1 MRITFS
7 LVLSAVLTLSVLA
20 GQRYTPFADPT
31 FPFFGLTVDASA
43 KDAPRS
49 NWVPRGVVVR
59 VSEGLWALYDV
70 DLVRLAAVWRGEF
83 PQGVTIAQHSYQDT
97 RKKAGAGQKAVPRVK
112 GRLLNATGMY
122 PGLYSGGTGI
132 QATDPRDRGPDEGEL
147 GRGPVDFEKFG
158 RWRGIELR
166 GEESVVVYGAG
177 GGTVREIIRP
187 LAEGRGYSRTFEF
200 TSLKGGVSIALGEGV
215 RPAGNGDVRI
225 ISKAGQ
231 SFARVGPGSGS
242 GSVIFGKGGLLPRG
256 RERRAGRWPDV
267 LVVKGTLG
275 QSGSAA
281 YVRDRIALPLDNPW
295 RRAVRPSSI
304 AFFEDG
310 RAAVSTVDGDLWIV
324 SGLEKTLG
332 SVSWRRFTCGLH
344 EPYSVVIRDGEIFVF
359 DRSGLKRLHDRDG
372 DGEADFHEW
381 FCHDFWQSA
390 ETRDFPHDMA
400 LRPDGGFFLIK
411 GGQQNDHLSR
421 HSGRVLSVSNDG
433 DRVEVF
439 SSGHRNGF
447 LGIDSDSGDLFACD
461 QQGHWIPATPVQRL
475 RRGGY
480 YGFKRAAPHGVDEPT
495 IEAPITWLPHRAAQS
510 AVDIVVIRDE
520 RLGGLAGSLVCVDY
534 FRPGLLKV
542 FSTGAALRLD
552 PVFDFPLLK
561 GAINPVDGNLYL
573 VGFQIWG
580 TAAKEP
586 AGFGRL
592 RRDRGVAD
600 VTPGGVIAGKQGIVL
615 RFNTQIDPDVRG
627 ELSRYYLQGWNYRR
641 TSGYGSG
648 HFRSDG
654 SAGQDPVAIAG
665 VHVSGD
671 RHNLFLHV
679 PGMLKVDQMQLGY
692 TGPGVGGRAEE
703 QTVYLTPGS
712 LEDLDLVA
720 LGFDGLDLTAAAAAV
735 RLVTRKESTEPAS
748 VTRGKRIS
756 MTYGCI
762 ACHSTDGSQDGK
774 AGPSWASLHGSRRE
788 FIDGKADVADDVYL
802 REAILNPAAKIIK
815 GYDPKDVGMPSYRG
829 ILGEQDIE
837 SLLMFIRSLE
847 VK

>member
-1 MRITFS
+1 MRFS
-7 LVLSAVLTLSVLA
+7 FFLVLSAVLTLSVPA
-20 GQRYTPFADPT
+20 EQRYTPFADPA
-31 FPFFGLTVDASA
+31 FPFFGLSVDASSE
-43 KDAPRS
+43 DAPRS

-59 VSEGLWALYDV
+59 VSETLWALYDV
-70 DLVRLAAVWRGEF
+70 DLVRLAAVWRGGF
-83 PQGVTIAQHSYQDT
+83 PQGVTIAQHSYQNT
-97 RKKAGAGQKAVPRVK
+97 KKKAGAGQKAVPRFK

-132 QATDPRDRGPDEGEL
+132 KATDPRDRAPDGGEL

-166 GEESVVVYGAG
+166 GEEPVAVYEAG

-187 LAEGRGYSRTFEF
+187 LVDGGGYSRAFEF
-200 TSLKGGVSIALGEGV
+200 TSLKEGVLIALGEGV
-215 RPAGNGDVRI
+215 RPGGDGDVRI

-231 SFARVGPGSGS
+231 SFVKVGPGSGT
-242 GSVIFGKGGLLPRG
+242 GSVISGKGRLLPG
-256 RERRAGRWPDV
+256 GAERRPGRWPDV
-267 LVVKGTLG
+267 VVTKGNLG

-281 YVRDRIALPLDNPW
+281 YVRDRITLPLDNPW

-324 SGLEKTLG
+324 SGLGKTLG
-332 SVSWRRFTCGLH
+332 AVSWRRFTCGLH

-359 DRSGLKRLHDRDG
+359 DRSGLKRLHDRDR

-400 LRPDGGFFLIK
+400 LRPDGGFYLIK

-421 HSGRVLSVSNDG
+421 HSGRVLSISKDG
-433 DRVEVF
+433 DTVEIF

-480 YGFKRAAPHGVDEPT
+480 YGFKRAAPHGVAEPR
-495 IEAPITWLPHRAAQS
+495 IEDPITWLPHRAAQS
-510 AVDIVVIRDE
+510 AVDIVMVNDE
-520 RLGGLAGSLVCVDY
+520 RLGGLAGSLLCVDY

-542 FSTGAALRLD
+542 FSSGAAMRLD

-592 RRDRGVAD
+592 RRDRAVAD
-600 VTPGGVIAGKQGIVL
+600 VTPGGVMVGKQGIVL
-615 RFNTQIDPDVRG
+615 RFNVMIDPGTSVD
-627 ELSRYYLQGWNYRR
+627 LSRYYLQGWNYRR

-671 RHNLFLHV
+671 RRSLFLHA
-679 PGMLKVDQMQLGY
+679 PGMLKVDQLELGY
-692 TGPGVGGRAEE
+692 TGPEVDGRAEE
-703 QTVYLTPGS
+703 QTIYLTPGS
-712 LEDLDLVA
+712 LEDLDLAA

-735 RLVTRKESTEPAS
+735 RLVTRKESVEPAS
-748 VTRGKRIS
+748 VTRGKWIS

-762 ACHSTDGSQDGK
+762 ACHSTDGSKDGK
-774 AGPSWASLHGSRRE
+774 TGPSWASLHGSRRE
-788 FIDGKADVADDVYL
+788 FIGGKSGVADDAYL
-802 REAILNPAAKIIK
+802 REAILNPSAKIIK
-815 GYDPKDVGMPSYRG
+815 GYNPKDVGMPSYRG
-829 ILGEQDIE
+829 ILSEQDIE
-837 SLLMFIRSLE
+837 SVLMFIKSLASE
-847 VK
+847 

>member
-1 MRITFS
+1 MRFTFF
-7 LVLSAVLTLSVLA
+7 LVLSVVLTLAVSA
-20 GQRYTPFADPT
+20 AQRYTPFADPT
-31 FPFFGLTVDASA
+31 FPFFGLSVDVSSG
-43 KDAPRS
+43 DEPRS

-59 VSEGLWALYDV
+59 VSEELWALYDV
-70 DLVRLAAVWRGEF
+70 DLVRLAAVWRGGF
-83 PQGVTIAQHSYQDT
+83 PQGMTIAQHSYQNT
-97 RKKAGAGQKAVPRVK
+97 KKKADGGQKAAPRFT

-122 PGLYSGGTGI
+122 PGIYSGGTAI
-132 QATDPRDRGPDEGEL
+132 QTTDPRDRGPDEGEL

-166 GEESVVVYGAG
+166 GEEPVVVYEAG
-177 GGTVREIIRP
+177 GGTVSEIIRP
-187 LAEGRGYSRTFEF
+187 LVEGGGYSRAFEF
-200 TSLKGGVSIALGEGV
+200 TSLKEGVLIALGEGV
-215 RPAGNGDVRI
+215 RQAGNGDVRI

-231 SFARVGPGSGS
+231 SFVQVGPGSGS
-242 GSVIFGKGGLLPRG
+242 GSVISGKGRLLPG
-256 RERRAGRWPDV
+256 GAERRPGRWPDV
-267 LVVKGTLG
+267 VVTKGTLG
-275 QSGSAA
+275 QSGAAA

-295 RRAVRPSSI
+295 QRAVRPSSV

-324 SGLEKTLG
+324 SGLGKTLAA
-332 SVSWRRFTCGLH
+332 VSWRRFTCGLH
-344 EPYSVVIRDGEIFVF
+344 EPYSVVIRGGEIFVF

-381 FCHDFWQSA
+381 FCHDFWQSVD
-390 ETRDFPHDMA
+390 TRDFPHDMA
-400 LRPDGGFFLIK
+400 LRPDGGFYLIK

-421 HSGRVLSVSNDG
+421 HSGRVLSISTDG
-433 DRVEVF
+433 DTVEIF

-480 YGFKRAAPHGVDEPT
+480 YGFKRAAPHGVAEPR
-495 IEAPITWLPHRAAQS
+495 IEDPITWLPHRAAQS
-510 AVDIVVIRDE
+510 AVDIVIVSDE

-542 FSTGAALRLD
+542 FSTGAAVRLD
-552 PVFDFPLLK
+552 PAFDFPLLK
-561 GAINPVDGNLYL
+561 GAINPLDGNLYL

-592 RRDRGVAD
+592 RRDRTVAD
-600 VTPGGVIAGKQGIVL
+600 VMPGGVIVGRQGIVL
-615 RFNTQIDPDVRG
+615 RFNTRIDPVMRG
-627 ELSRYYLQGWNYRR
+627 DLSRYHLQGWNYRR

-671 RHNLFLHV
+671 QRSLFFHA
-679 PGMLKVDQMQLGY
+679 PGMPEVDQMQLGY
-692 TGPGVGGRAEE
+692 IGPEVGGRAEE
-703 QTVYLTPGS
+703 QTLYLTS
-712 LEDLDLVA
+712 RALEEIDLEA
-720 LGFDGLDLTAAAAAV
+720 LGFNGLDLTAAAAAV
-735 RLVTRKESTEPAS
+735 HLVTRKESAEPAS
-748 VTRGKRIS
+748 LTRGKRIS

-762 ACHSTDGSQDGK
+762 ACHSTDGSKDGK
-774 AGPSWASLHGSRRE
+774 TGPSWAALHGSTRE
-788 FIDGKADVADDVYL
+788 FIGGKSGVADDAYL
-802 REAILNPAAKIIK
+802 REAILNPSAKIIK
-815 GYDPKDVGMPSYRG
+815 GYNPKDVGMPSYRG
-829 ILGEQDIE
+829 ILSEQDIE
-837 SLLMFIRSLE
+837 SVLMFIKSLASE
-847 VK
+847 